1 MAKQPAFESTTGA
14 DSTTNIAKAIQQ
26 HGFSGETC
34 EIKLT
39 RADPNEPQQPF
50 FGLNN
55 YQIKVH
61 FEKWVRVPV
70 EMAKHIESLSYTV
83 KEADPNEPDNIEKM
97 TWVERARF
105 PMQSRNFMQA

>member
-1 MAKQPAFESTTGA
+1 MAKQPAFESTTDA

-39 RADPNEPQQPF
+39 RADPNEP
-50 FGLNN
+50 
-55 YQIKVH
+55 
-61 FEKWVRVPV
+61 
-70 EMAKHIESLSYTV
+70 
-83 KEADPNEPDNIEKM
+83 DNLEKM